1 MSWDQDLFEDAW
13 QTAQRLGG
21 IPLLTFTYLRRSIV
35 TSPDPE
41 FLERAEEAEVEG
53 EEEIEVLDEESGF
66 TIENVFAPKDDG
78 WDPLREA
85 VRDCMRFAWQ
95 EGYEAGPG
103 APNPYG

>member
-21 IPLLTFTYLRRSIV
+21 IPPIDVHLPEEPTV

-66 TIENVFAPKDDG
+66 TNE
-78 WDPLREA
+78 
-85 VRDCMRFAWQ
+85 
-95 EGYEAGPG
+95 
-103 APNPYG
+103 